1 MSLFRESLPVTVII
15 GSGREHEGRKLI
27 PLMESIRIRPGRR
40 RGRPR
45 KRPSV
50 LHADTKYDMPLNRF
64 YLDGSRCHTGS
75 ILPQSNLAS
84 RIQMYDLP
92 RLPCMDKSE
101 VNQAV
106 VKFTYFAIFR
116 DGRLQE
122 PAADS

>member
-1 MSLFRESLPVTVII
+1 M
-15 GSGREHEGRKLI
+15 
-27 PLMESIRIRPGRR
+27 
-40 RGRPR
+40 
-45 KRPSV
+45 
-50 LHADTKYDMPLNRF
+50 DKYD
-64 YLDGSRCHTGS
+64 
-75 ILPQSNLAS
+75 LPRLPYMD
-84 RIQMYDLP
+84 RYDLP